1 MPPLFTVISFPTLC
15 VLLPIPASK
24 ITPKL
29 ESLKTNIYYLTV
41 FVCQELQQWSSG
53 PMPLTGYC
61 QGTVISKLICG
72 EDLLLAYLCGCR
84 SASGSHW
91 LLSGDI
97 SSWSCG
103 LLDCEEPSKSSPHD
117 QELMSPLNSQ

>member
-1 MPPLFTVISFPTLC
+1 MPLLFTVISFPTLC

-29 ESLKTNIYYLTV
+29 ESLKTNIYYLTD

-53 PMPLTGYC
+53 PASLTGYC
-61 QGTVISKLICG
+61 QSTVISKLICG

-97 SSWSCG
+97 NSWSCG
-103 LLDCEEPSKSSPHD
+103 LLLEGSSQPSSLHSPE
-117 QELMSPLNSQ
+117 QRL